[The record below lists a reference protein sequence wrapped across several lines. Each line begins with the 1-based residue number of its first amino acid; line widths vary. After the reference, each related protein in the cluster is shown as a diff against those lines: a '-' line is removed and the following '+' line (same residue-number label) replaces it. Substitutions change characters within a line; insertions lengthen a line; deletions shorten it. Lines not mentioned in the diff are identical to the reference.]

1 MLVGGLGWG
10 RRGKSTKASDSV
22 MSLGNYKCFS
32 VTGALR
38 VRRGVGKGGR
48 AQGEPGRFYPRAWTL
63 KYREA
68 TVR

>member
-1 MLVGGLGWG
+1 MGQEGQN
-10 RRGKSTKASDSV
+10 TKASDTV
-22 MSLGNYKCFS
+22 MSWGNYKCFG

-48 AQGEPGRFYPRAWTL
+48 AQGEPGWLYPRAWTL
-63 KYREA
+63 EYREA